1 MKLSRF
7 IVIALVALMGAAT
20 VANASKPKKIKSA
33 KTVAAK
39 VDTVSVKDFSYAI
52 GMANTQGLDNYL
64 AQRMGVDPAFMN
76 DFIKGFEAYT
86 NSEADKKQIAA
97 SAGIQIHQ
105 QVNDMVMNS
114 IDKQISDNDSVKT
127 LDRDQ
132 FLKGFIAGLK
142 KDTTSMKF
150 EKAQLMAEKQME
162 YYHHVTTV
170 KKYGKNIA
178 EGEAFLKANA
188 KKDSVKILPSGVQ
201 YKILKVGTGA
211 LPKDTNEVEVNY
223 EGKTIDGNVFDSSYK
238 RKKSANFRCNQ
249 VIKGWTEALT
259 HMPVGSTWEIFIPQQ
274 LAYGE
279 RETGQIKPYSVLI
292 FKVEL
297 LKITK

>member
-7 IVIALVALMGAAT
+7 IVIALVALISVPT
-20 VANASKPKKIKSA
+20 VANAKKPKTNKKGKA
-33 KTVAAK
+33 VAAK
-39 VDTVSVKDFSYAI
+39 VDTVSVKEFSYAM
-52 GMANTQGLDNYL
+52 GMANTQGLDSYL
-64 AQRMGVDPAFMN
+64 SQRMGVDPAFMN

-86 NSEADKKQIAA
+86 NSEADKKQVAA

-105 QVNDMVMNS
+105 QVNDMVMNN
-114 IDKQISDNDSVKT
+114 IDHQIADNDSVKT
-127 LDRDQ
+127 LDREQ
-132 FLKGFIAGLK
+132 FVKGFIAGLK
-142 KDTTSMKF
+142 KDTTNMKF
-150 EKAQLMAEKQME
+150 ATAQKVAETQME
-162 YYHHVTTV
+162 YYHHELNI
-170 KKYGKNIA
+170 KKYASNLK
-178 EGEAFLKANA
+178 EGEAFIKANA

-211 LPKDTNEVEVNY
+211 LPKDTSEVEVNY
-223 EGKTIDGNVFDSSYK
+223 EGKTIDGKVFDSSYK
-238 RKKSANFRCNQ
+238 RKKTATFRCNQ

-274 LAYGE
+274 LGYGE
-279 RETGQIKPYSVLI
+279 REAGQIKPYSALI